1 MVYGTPKLKCHLP
14 IWINLKF
21 FIYLFS
27 GLGGKKKSAC
37 NAGDLGSTPG
47 LGRSPGEG
55 NATHSGLLTWRIP
68 GTEEPG
74 KLQSMGLQR
83 VRHDWATE
91 HASFPCC
98 RARALG
104 TWPSA
109 AVAPRLWSTGSIAVA
124 HGLSYSTACGI
135 FLDQSLN
142 PCLLHWQ
149 VDSLPL
155 SPKGSPYLSIHKCI
169 SIYVMYTL
177 SIHNQ
182 IHCWY
187 YYFEQTVV
195 CWIN

>member
-27 GLGGKKKSAC
+27 GLGGKKKIWLQC
-37 NAGDLGSTPG
+37 RRPG
-47 LGRSPGEG
+47 FNPWVGKISLEKRT
-55 NATHSGLLTWRIP
+55 ATHFSILTWRIP

-155 SPKGSPYLSIHKCI
+155 SPKGNPILGIFSFIYLAIFSSEMHCTPI
-169 SIYVMYTL
+169 MY
-177 SIHNQ
+177 Q
-182 IHCWY
+182 
-187 YYFEQTVV
+187 VV
-195 CWIN
+195 GHDCM